1 MCGFAY
7 PAAWREGYNEVVGLS
22 EELVEA
28 LLAAGI
34 RDRRV
39 LDAVREVPR
48 EEFVPRESRDRA
60 YRDVPLPIPHAQ
72 VTTQPSLIAR
82 MIEAL
87 ALQGSERVLEIGTGF
102 GFHTALL
109 AVLAGEVWSVERWGD
124 VARCARVNLAR
135 VGIDNAHVVVGD
147 GTRGLPEHH
156 PFEAIVVSA
165 AFTDVPEP
173 LAAQLASRG
182 RLVQPIGPGG
192 HEQVTLFVEDAGR
205 LRREAILTGAHF
217 VRLVGAHGFDT
228 G

>member
-1 MCGFAY
+1 LCGLAD

-39 LDAVREVPR
+39 LDAFRKVPR

-60 YRDVPLPIPHAQ
+60 CEDVPLPIPHAQ

-102 GFHTALL
+102 GFQTALL

-156 PFEAIVVSA
+156 PFGAIVVSA

-173 LAAQLASRG
+173 LAAQLAPRG

-192 HEQVTLFVEDAGR
+192 REQVTLFVEDAGR
-205 LRREAILTGAHF
+205 LRREAVLTGAHF
-217 VRLVGAHGFDT
+217 VRLVGAHGFQK

>member
-1 MCGFAY
+1 VGF
-7 PAAWREGYNEVVGLS
+7 S

-39 LDAVREVPR
+39 LDAFREVPR
-48 EEFVPRESRDRA
+48 EEFVPWESRNRA
-60 YRDVPLPIPHAQ
+60 YEDVPLPIPHAQ

-102 GFHTALL
+102 GFQTALL

-156 PFEAIVVSA
+156 PFGAIVVSA

-173 LAAQLASRG
+173 LAAQLAPGG

-192 HEQVTLFVEDAGR
+192 HEQVMLFVEDAGR
-205 LRREAILTGAHF
+205 LRREAVLTVAHF
-217 VRLVGAHGFDT
+217 VRLVGAHGFQK